1 MTREEYYALLKEK
14 ISETDFDNL
23 ESINEYNMYARELRK
38 QIETEE

>member
-14 ISETDFDNL
+14 ISETDFGNL
-23 ESINEYNMYARELRK
+23 ESIKEHNRYARELRK

>member
-23 ESINEYNMYARELRK
+23 ESIKEYNMYARELRM